1 MVSGGTYGTED
12 IVHGAGYGRAIL
24 ILLLTPLL
32 WSLPTAFMI
41 GELSSALPY
50 EGGYYAWVRRAMGNF
65 WGFQEA
71 WLSLVASIF
80 DMAIYPTLFV
90 AYLTRMFP
98 WFQQEN
104 RGWWVA
110 LAVVIACAVL
120 NIAGVKVVSLT
131 SLWLFFALSAPF
143 VAIVVLAPFKLGA
156 LANAVTKPTTSTVD
170 ILGGLLI
177 CMWNYMGWDNAST
190 IATEV
195 EKPQRTYP
203 RAMLVAVAIVALSYV
218 LPFAAMWMTGLK
230 PTAWETG
237 SWADIAGL
245 LGGPLLRIGVVL
257 GGVISAFGMF
267 NALVMSYSRLPL
279 AMAQDGMLPGIFA
292 KLHKKSRAPWVA
304 IVALAMGWA
313 MCLGLG
319 FARLVTLD
327 ILLYGFS
334 LLLEFM
340 ALAVLRFREPELA
353 RPFRVP
359 GGLFG
364 AIAIGIPPMLLLG
377 FSIIRSE
384 HEQVWNMSSFEFGM
398 ILIAAGFVA
407 YAVNHLLKP
416 QGWAPVRSRREA
428 RSQPLSRRKL
438 KKKRTGLPVLFILL
452 CDAELRRRFCR
463 VAQAL
468 HLVVSALDTGG
479 LAPND
484 LSDVF
489 RQIGRQCL
497 VVGLFGVVFACFHRL
512 KNRFVAGTKA
522 HLGIN
527 PGAMHGRRGR
537 SGDFLIRF
545 AQADQLCFEL
555 AGKARAL
562 QALLVEKRLQVRPL
576 HVGSRVLIP
585 LLPIFAGFNQVFDHA
600 NRILF
605 VHYYLRRLDAG
616 EQVGFGSNLL
626 AKPAR
631 N

>member
-1 MVSGGTYGTED
+1 
-12 IVHGAGYGRAIL
+12 
-24 ILLLTPLL
+24 
-32 WSLPTAFMI
+32 
-41 GELSSALPY
+41 
-50 EGGYYAWVRRAMGNF
+50 MGNF

-98 WFQQEN
+98 WFQQGN

-110 LAVVIACAVL
+110 LAVVIACAVM

-131 SLWLFFALSAPF
+131 SLWLFFALTAPF
-143 VAIVVLAPFKLGA
+143 VAIVVLAPFKIGA
-156 LANAVTKPTTSTVD
+156 LANAVTKPTTSSVD

-203 RAMLVAVAIVALSYV
+203 RAMLVAVVIVALSYV
-218 LPFAAMWMTGLK
+218 LPFAALWMTGLT

-245 LGGPLLRIGVVL
+245 LGGPLLRIGVVI

-279 AMAQDGMLPGIFA
+279 AMAQDGMLPGIFG
-292 KLHKKSRAPWVA
+292 KLQKKSRAPWVA
-304 IVALAMGWA
+304 IIALAIGWA

-340 ALAVLRFREPELA
+340 ALAVLRFREPDLP

-384 HEQVWNMSSFEFGM
+384 HEQVWNMSSFAFGM

-407 YAVNHLLKP
+407 YAINHALKP
-416 QGWAPVRSRREA
+416 DGWAPVE
-428 RSQPLSRRKL
+428 QK
-438 KKKRTGLPVLFILL
+438 
-452 CDAELRRRFCR
+452 AE
-463 VAQAL
+463 
-468 HLVVSALDTGG
+468 
-479 LAPND
+479 
-484 LSDVF
+484 
-489 RQIGRQCL
+489 
-497 VVGLFGVVFACFHRL
+497 
-512 KNRFVAGTKA
+512 
-522 HLGIN
+522 
-527 PGAMHGRRGR
+527 
-537 SGDFLIRF
+537 
-545 AQADQLCFEL
+545 
-555 AGKARAL
+555 
-562 QALLVEKRLQVRPL
+562 
-576 HVGSRVLIP
+576 
-585 LLPIFAGFNQVFDHA
+585 
-600 NRILF
+600 
-605 VHYYLRRLDAG
+605 
-616 EQVGFGSNLL
+616 
-626 AKPAR
+626 PAA
-631 N
+631 

>member
-1 MVSGGTYGTED
+1 LVAATFFMVSGGTYGTED

-98 WFQQEN
+98 WFQQGN

-110 LAVVIACAVL
+110 LAVVIACAIL

-131 SLWLFFALSAPF
+131 SLWLFFALTAPF
-143 VAIVVLAPFKLGA
+143 VAIVLIAPFKIGA
-156 LANAVTKPTTSTVD
+156 LANAVTKPTNSSVD

-195 EKPQRTYP
+195 ERPQRTYP
-203 RAMLVAVAIVALSYV
+203 RAMLVAVVIVALSYV
-218 LPFAAMWMTGLK
+218 LPFAAMWMTGLT

-279 AMAQDGMLPGIFA
+279 AMAQDGMLPGIFG
-292 KLHKKSRAPWVA
+292 KLQKKSRAPWVA
-304 IVALAMGWA
+304 IIALAIGWA

-340 ALAVLRFREPELA
+340 ALVVLRFREPELA

-384 HEQVWNMSSFEFGM
+384 HEQVWNMSSFAFGM

-416 QGWAPVRSRREA
+416 QGWAASAEKP
-428 RSQPLSRRKL
+428 QP
-438 KKKRTGLPVLFILL
+438 
-452 CDAELRRRFCR
+452 A
-463 VAQAL
+463 A
-468 HLVVSALDTGG
+468 
-479 LAPND
+479 
-484 LSDVF
+484 
-489 RQIGRQCL
+489 
-497 VVGLFGVVFACFHRL
+497 
-512 KNRFVAGTKA
+512 
-522 HLGIN
+522 
-527 PGAMHGRRGR
+527 
-537 SGDFLIRF
+537 
-545 AQADQLCFEL
+545 
-555 AGKARAL
+555 
-562 QALLVEKRLQVRPL
+562 
-576 HVGSRVLIP
+576 
-585 LLPIFAGFNQVFDHA
+585 
-600 NRILF
+600 
-605 VHYYLRRLDAG
+605 
-616 EQVGFGSNLL
+616 
-626 AKPAR
+626 
-631 N
+631 